1 MKLLGLI
8 LINVACIM
16 TLMLI
21 IGMPSVNIISTV
33 LCFAIGFAI
42 LIIASGNKKNDLD
55 NLTDEE
61 KKKQEELYNYYMS
74 DKGKQELK
82 PYLSEKELKQDWQI
96 TALTYST
103 DNGQKL
109 LKYKMNDELDKEDP
123 LG

>member
-42 LIIASGNKKNDLD
+42 LIICSRNNKNDLD

-109 LKYKMNDELDKEDP
+109 LRYKMNDELDKEDP